1 MKKKLIFFGIVFLLM
16 ALLFA
21 GMFKVTKLRTFQ
33 LFGGLTY
40 QVETENKVIAL
51 TFDDGPTKNVNQI
64 LPLLDEYKA
73 KATFF
78 LIGNEIEKHPEEA
91 KKLVEAG
98 HQIGNHTYSHK
109 RMVLKSPSFIK
120 EEIEKTD
127 ELIRKTGYKSEIDF
141 RPPYGK
147 KFVGLPYYLNKHNR
161 ETIMWSLEPDKYY
174 TSADEK
180 VNYLVENIKPGSI
193 ILLHPMYDQ
202 TGGAMQAIEDIL
214 RELTN
219 KGYKFVTASPNFFI
233 FSVIAS
239 VSSLK

>member
-1 MKKKLIFFGIVFLLM
+1 MKKKLIIAVILM

-33 LFGGLTY
+33 FFGGLTY
-40 QVETENKVIAL
+40 QAETKDKVIAL
-51 TFDDGPTKNVNQI
+51 TFDDGPTKNVDQL

-91 KKLVEAG
+91 KKIVEAE

-127 ELIRKTGYKSEIDF
+127 ELIRKIGYKGEIDF

-147 KFVGLPYYLNKHNR
+147 KFVGLPYYLSQHNR
-161 ETIMWSLEPDKYY
+161 ETIMCSLEPETYY
-174 TSADEK
+174 TSVDDK
-180 VNYLVENIKPGSI
+180 VDYVLENIKPGSI

-202 TGGAMQAIEDIL
+202 TGGTIQVVEEIL
-214 RELTN
+214 KELTSE
-219 KGYKFVTASPNFFI
+219 GYQFVTVNE
-233 FSVIAS
+233 
-239 VSSLK
+239 LQER

>member
-1 MKKKLIFFGIVFLLM
+1 M
-16 ALLFA
+16 ALFFA
-21 GMFKVTKLRTFQ
+21 GAFKVTKLRTFQ
-33 LFGGLTY
+33 FFGGLTY

-51 TFDDGPTKNVNQI
+51 TFDDGPTKNLDQI
-64 LPLLDEYKA
+64 LPLLDKYNA

-78 LIGNEIEKHPEEA
+78 LIGNEIEKHPEET
-91 KKLVEAG
+91 KILVEAG

-120 EEIEKTD
+120 EELEKTD
-127 ELIRKTGYKSEIDF
+127 ELIRKSGYKSDIDF

-161 ETIMWSLEPDKYY
+161 ATIMWSLEPDTYY
-174 TSADEK
+174 TSVDEK
-180 VNYLVENIKPGSI
+180 VNYVVENIKPGSI

-202 TGGAMQAIEDIL
+202 TGGEIQAIEDIL

-219 KGYKFVTASPNFFI
+219 LGYEFVT
-233 FSVIAS
+233 VDE
-239 VSSLK
+239 LQEL

>member
-1 MKKKLIFFGIVFLLM
+1 MKKKLIIAVILM

-33 LFGGLTY
+33 FFGGLTY
-40 QVETENKVIAL
+40 QAETKDKVIAL
-51 TFDDGPTKNVNQI
+51 TFDDGPTKNVDQL
-64 LPLLDEYKA
+64 LPLLDEYKV

-91 KKLVEAG
+91 KKLIEAG

-109 RMVLKSPSFIK
+109 RMVLKSPSFIE

-127 ELIRKTGYKSEIDF
+127 ELIRSIGYEGEIDF

-147 KFVGLPYYLNKHNR
+147 KFVGLPYYLNKTNR
-161 ETIMWSLEPDKYY
+161 ETIMWSLDPETYY
-174 TSADEK
+174 TRVDEEI
-180 VNYLVENIKPGSI
+180 NYVMKNIQPGSI

-202 TGGAMQAIEDIL
+202 TGGTLEVVETIL
-214 RELTN
+214 KELSN
-219 KGYKFVTASPNFFI
+219 EGYRFLTVDELQ
-233 FSVIAS
+233 
-239 VSSLK
+239 SL

>member
-1 MKKKLIFFGIVFLLM
+1 MKKTLILIGIGFLLI

-40 QVETENKVIAL
+40 KVETENKVIAL
-51 TFDDGPTKNVNQI
+51 TFDDGPTKNVDQI
-64 LPLLDEYKA
+64 LPLLDKYKA

-78 LIGNEIEKHPEEA
+78 LIGKDIVKHPEEA

-98 HQIGNHTYSHK
+98 HQIGNHTYSHE
-109 RMVLKSPSFIK
+109 RMVLKSPTFIK

-127 ELIRKTGYKSEIDF
+127 ELIRKAGYKGEIDF

-147 KFVGLPYYLNKHNR
+147 KLVGLPYYLNKHNR
-161 ETIMWSLEPDKYY
+161 ETIMWSLEPDTYY

-180 VNYLVENIKPGSI
+180 VNYVIENIIPGSI

-202 TGGAMQAIEDIL
+202 TGGEIQAIEDIL
-214 RELTN
+214 QKLTN
-219 KGYKFVTASPNFFI
+219 DGYKFVT
-233 FSVIAS
+233 VDQ
-239 VSSLK
+239 LQEL

>member
-1 MKKKLIFFGIVFLLM
+1 MKKKLIIAVILM

-33 LFGGLTY
+33 FFGGLTY
-40 QVETENKVIAL
+40 QAETKDKVIAL
-51 TFDDGPTKNVNQI
+51 TFDDGPTKNVDQL

-91 KKLVEAG
+91 KKIVEAE

-127 ELIRKTGYKSEIDF
+127 ELIRKIGYKGEIDF

-147 KFVGLPYYLNKHNR
+147 KFVGLPYYLSQHNR
-161 ETIMWSLEPDKYY
+161 ETIMCSLEPETYY
-174 TSADEK
+174 TSVDDK
-180 VNYLVENIKPGSI
+180 VEYVLENIKPGSI

-202 TGGAMQAIEDIL
+202 TGGTIQVVEEIL
-214 RELTN
+214 KELTSE
-219 KGYKFVTASPNFFI
+219 GYQFVTVNE
-233 FSVIAS
+233 
-239 VSSLK
+239 LQER

>member
-1 MKKKLIFFGIVFLLM
+1 MTKKLLIAFILM

-21 GMFKVTKLRTFQ
+21 GLFQVTKLRTFQ

-40 QVETENKVIAL
+40 RAETEEKIIAL
-51 TFDDGPTKNVNQI
+51 TFDDGPTKNVDQL
-64 LPLLDEYKA
+64 LPLLDEYNA
-73 KATFF
+73 KSTFF

-109 RMVLKSPSFIK
+109 RMVLKSPSFIE

-127 ELIRKTGYKSEIDF
+127 ELIRSIGYEAEIDF

-147 KFVGLPYYLNKHNR
+147 KFVCLSYYLNKTNR
-161 ETIMWSLEPDKYY
+161 ETIMWSLDPETYY
-174 TSADEK
+174 ISVDEK
-180 VNYLVENIKPGSI
+180 INYVMENIQPGSI

-202 TGGAMQAIEDIL
+202 TGGTLQVVETIL
-214 RELTN
+214 KELTN
-219 KGYKFVTASPNFFI
+219 EGYKFVT
-233 FSVIAS
+233 VDELQ
-239 VSSLK
+239 SL

>member
-1 MKKKLIFFGIVFLLM
+1 MKKKLLLMGIVFLLM
-16 ALLFA
+16 ALLFV
-21 GMFKVTKLRTFQ
+21 GMFKVSKLRTFQ

-40 QVETENKVIAL
+40 QVNTDDKVIAL
-51 TFDDGPTKNVNQI
+51 TFDDGPTKNVDQI
-64 LPLLDEYKA
+64 LPLLNKYKA

-78 LIGNEIEKHPEEA
+78 LIGNDIEKYPEEA

-98 HQIGNHTYSHK
+98 HQIGNHTYSHE

-127 ELIRKTGYKSEIDF
+127 RLIRKYGYKSEIDF

-147 KFVGLPYYLNKHNR
+147 KLVGLPYYLYKNKR
-161 ETIMWSLEPDKYY
+161 ETIMWSLEPDTYY

-180 VNYLVENIKPGSI
+180 VNDVVENIKPGSI

-202 TGGAMQAIEDIL
+202 TGKEIQVIEDIL
-214 RELTN
+214 RELT
-219 KGYKFVTASPNFFI
+219 KEGYKFVT
-233 FSVIAS
+233 VDE
-239 VSSLK
+239 LQEL

>member
-1 MKKKLIFFGIVFLLM
+1 MKKKLIIAVILM

-33 LFGGLTY
+33 IFGGLTY
-40 QVETENKVIAL
+40 QAETKDKVIAL
-51 TFDDGPTKNVNQI
+51 TFDDGPTKNVDQL
-64 LPLLDEYKA
+64 LPLLDEYKV

-109 RMVLKSPSFIK
+109 RMVLKSPSFIE

-127 ELIRKTGYKSEIDF
+127 ELIRSIGYAGEIDF

-147 KFVGLPYYLNKHNR
+147 KFVGLPYYLNKTNR
-161 ETIMWSLEPDKYY
+161 ETIMWSLDPETYY
-174 TSADEK
+174 TSVDDK
-180 VNYLVENIKPGSI
+180 VDYVLENIKPGSI

-202 TGGAMQAIEDIL
+202 TGGTIQVVEAIL
-214 RELTN
+214 KELTSE
-219 KGYKFVTASPNFFI
+219 GYEFVTVNE
-233 FSVIAS
+233 
-239 VSSLK
+239 LQER